1 MAFPGTYNFSYY
13 QGDTLEFKVYPKI
26 QSGQPLSGLST
37 YEAKFTIANARGAG
51 TGVVQYQGYT
61 RIETDHVVCAITPD
75 LLLPSGSLVYDVELS
90 KTQASPYSLVYTLL
104 TGNLTVTPQ
113 VTSGTFAPPLQA
125 PGPVLN
131 VTAIAPDAPVGQ
143 SQINVSWQAPTTG
156 GAPDSY
162 VVRYALS
169 DDPNTDLGTFT
180 KTSSQFS
187 HSVTGLT
194 PNISYIFKVDARNSS
209 TVGTPTPVTVTAST
223 LPEPPSTP
231 TSFGL
236 GTITNS
242 TIEITFGAPL
252 SLNQTSYVFY
262 LNEQA
267 IATSTN
273 EAATSYIFTGLDAE
287 TSYIVG
293 VAAANVGGAGLPAS
307 TPASTSA

>member
-1 MAFPGTYNFSYY
+1 VAFPGTYNFSYY

-37 YEAKFTIANARGAG
+37 FEAKFTIANSRGAG

-61 RIETDHVVCAITPD
+61 RIETDHIVCAITPD

-113 VTSGTFAPPLQA
+113 VTSGTFAPPVQA
-125 PGPVLN
+125 PGPVIS
-131 VTAIAPDAPVGQ
+131 VTAIAPEAPLGQ
-143 SQINVSWQAPTTG
+143 NQINVSWQAPTTG
-156 GAPDSY
+156 GTPTSY
-162 VVRYALS
+162 VVRYALA
-169 DDPNTDLGTFT
+169 DDPTTDLGTVT
-180 KTSSQFS
+180 KTSSEFS
-187 HSVTGLT
+187 HPVTGLV
-194 PNISYIFKVDARNSS
+194 PNTSYIFKVDARNSA
-209 TVGTPTPVTVTAST
+209 TVGTPNPVTVTATT

-231 TSFGL
+231 TGFGVP
-236 GTITNS
+236 TVTNS

-262 LNEQA
+262 LNEQFFDTA
-267 IATSTN
+267 DSPTATSFV
-273 EAATSYIFTGLDAE
+273 FTGLTAG

-293 VAAANVGGAGLPAS
+293 VAAANEGGAGLPAS
-307 TPASTSA
+307 TTQSTSA